1 MDNNNY
7 DQQPQQFQPQYQ
19 PQGDLEPA
27 MTLGDWLITLLLL
40 SIPCVGFVFMIIWAI
55 GGPNTPKS
63 KTNFVRAQLIFTAI
77 VIVLYII
84 FVAIIGVSALSALQ
98 GAGYPSHM

>member
-1 MDNNNY
+1 MDNNNF
-7 DQQPQQFQPQYQ
+7 DQQQFQPQYQ
-19 PQGDLEPA
+19 PQGDLEPV
-27 MTLGDWLITLLLL
+27 MTLGDWLITLLVL

-55 GGPNTPKS
+55 GGANTPKS

-77 VIVLYII
+77 FVILYII
-84 FVAIIGVSALSALQ
+84 FVAIIGVSALSAIQ